1 MTTLPQTTSIQLPRP
16 VGATP
21 ITVPGPT
28 HLGAPA
34 QQGGMTGSDVW
45 RVIRSNLWLII
56 GSVVAAVFIGFGLN
70 WFLMTFYAR
79 YTAVG
84 YVEVQPGAGQIRSP
98 LGEGMQQSDAWQ
110 TNTLT
115 VELRTQATKLHT
127 DALFYEVLKNA
138 NRETRNSEWF
148 KQFKK
153 PDGGFDLAQA
163 KEDLAEKFS
172 PVPIN
177 DSRLIAVSF
186 TYSEPR
192 DCRTVVMDL
201 VEQHIENERKANTDK
216 INKDQAFLQNLLLK
230 YNTQAR
236 ALRNDTAVKAAK
248 LQLDGWGRPGGVAL
262 KEQEMGQLIS
272 ERLKKETIAQSAKE
286 ELDAT
291 MQQLQAGTTPP
302 RVEMMV
308 SQHPMVMNWEQ
319 NVHELDVSLN
329 SLGVGP
335 DHPAYKRLAE
345 RRDEAQRKLDEIR
358 AVQRATNTDIYLD
371 TIRGAAAGTQHEL
384 EAVNKQIE
392 KLRND
397 LSELTT
403 DLTDYLTKKD
413 DENSFLE
420 LAKRVQKQVDVLQ
433 THSTSMDLNTVRW
446 GMMPETPDLPSFPQL
461 RWVLAGC
468 VAIALVLS
476 LSFSFLREVMDT
488 SVRSPRDIAR
498 VGNLNFLGM
507 IPHEDDDPQSAGV
520 PLATIIYGAPTSM
533 MAEQFRQVRTRLQ
546 HAASLDTTRSILIT
560 SPGPEDGKS
569 TVACNLAA
577 GLALNGRKILLV
589 DANFRRPELHKIF
602 DVANESGFGTAL
614 GSIENFEGAIRQTKV
629 PNLDVM
635 PTGPKPANS
644 TELLESQLLID
655 FIERALEEYD
665 HVIFDSGP
673 ILVVADTVA
682 LAPRVDGVVTV
693 VRARTNTRGLLQ
705 RMKDTLRQLKAEH
718 LGVVLNGV
726 RAQAGGYYNRNIKT
740 YYEYQNGHA
749 G

>member
-21 ITVPGPT
+21 IAVPGPVT
-28 HLGAPA
+28 MSSPT
-34 QQGGMTGSDVW
+34 QQGMTGSDVW

-56 GSVVAAVFIGFGLN
+56 GSVVFAIAAGFALN
-70 WFLMTFYAR
+70 WLLLTFYAR

-84 YVEVQPGAGQIRSP
+84 YVEVQPGSSNVKNV
-98 LGEGMQQSDAWQ
+98 LGNMAPQQTEWGINS
-110 TNTLT
+110 LS

-127 DALFYEVLKNA
+127 DGLFTQVLGNP
-138 NRETRNSEWF
+138 NYDIRNSDWL

-153 PDGGFDLAQA
+153 ADSAFDLAAA
-163 KEDLAEKFS
+163 KEELMEKFTAT
-172 PVPIN
+172 PIN
-177 DSRLIAVSF
+177 DSRLIVVSF
-186 TYSEPR
+186 TYSVPK
-192 DCRTVVMDL
+192 DCRTIVMDL
-201 VEQHIENERKANTDK
+201 VQQHIENEKK
-216 INKDQAFLQNLLLK
+216 INNDRISKDQIVLQNLLVKYQTQIRNLK
-230 YNTQAR
+230 AET
-236 ALRNDTAVKAAK
+236 TAKAAR

-262 KEQEMGQLIS
+262 KEQELAQLIT
-272 ERLKKETIAQSAKE
+272 ERLKKETIAEAAKGEHDSAMQ
-286 ELDAT
+286 ELN
-291 MQQLQAGTTPP
+291 AGGTPS

-319 NVHELDVSLN
+319 NIHELDVQIN
-329 SLGVGP
+329 SMKVGP
-335 DHPAYKRLAE
+335 DHPWHKELQA
-345 RRDEAQRKLDEIR
+345 RRDSAQNKLDEIR
-358 AVQRATNTDIYLD
+358 ATQRATNTVLYIDQL
-371 TIRGAAAGTQHEL
+371 RGAVAGSQQEL
-384 EAVNKQIE
+384 DAVNKQIE
-392 KLRND
+392 KIRSD
-397 LSELTT
+397 LSDMTN

-413 DENSFLE
+413 DELSFQE
-420 LAKRVQKQVDVLQ
+420 LTKRVRDQLDVLQ
-433 THSTSMDLNTVRW
+433 SHSTSMDLNTVRW
-446 GMMPETPDLPSFPQL
+446 GMMPETPDMPSFPQL
-461 RWVLAGC
+461 KWVLASC
-468 VAIALVLS
+468 VLAALGLS
-476 LSFSFLREVMDT
+476 LAISFLREVLDT

-498 VGNLNFLGM
+498 VGQMNFLGM

-520 PLATIIYGAPTSM
+520 PLPTVIYGAPTSM

-569 TVACNLAA
+569 TIACNLAA

-602 DVANESGFGTAL
+602 DVNNDAGFGTIL
-614 GSIENFEGAIRQTKV
+614 SSIENFEGAIRQTQV

-635 PTGPKPANS
+635 TTGPKPANS

-705 RMKDTLRQLKAEH
+705 RMKDTLKQLKAEH
-718 LGVVLNGV
+718 LGVVLNCV
-726 RAQAGGYYNRNIKT
+726 RSQAGGYYNRNIKT